1 MEMDRTGFLC
11 SHSIKNATVYF
22 KSFESESCG
31 KQFFE
36 GKNMIG
42 NIFEKKI
49 LLENLKKVTY
59 MRTCHTR
66 KHGRVTEESLCGA
79 TS

>member
-1 MEMDRTGFLC
+1 MFIMLYACAGFTFW
-11 SHSIKNATVYF
+11 S
-22 KSFESESCG
+22 ESESCG

-49 LLENLKKVTY
+49 LLDIVEHSKCVASTVA
-59 MRTCHTR
+59 
-66 KHGRVTEESLCGA
+66 KHDS
-79 TS
+79 

>member
-1 MEMDRTGFLC
+1 MFIMLYACAGFTFW
-11 SHSIKNATVYF
+11 S
-22 KSFESESCG
+22 ESESCG

-42 NIFEKKI
+42 NIFCWE
-49 LLENLKKVTY
+49 KKVTY

-66 KHGRVTEESLCGA
+66 KHGRVTEESVCGA

>member
-1 MEMDRTGFLC
+1 
-11 SHSIKNATVYF
+11 
-22 KSFESESCG
+22 
-31 KQFFE
+31 
-36 GKNMIG
+36 MIG
-42 NIFEKKI
+42 NIFEKKDI
-49 LLENLKKVTY
+49 VGKFVKKETY

>member
-42 NIFEKKI
+42 NIFEKKDI
-49 LLENLKKVTY
+49 VGKFEKSDIYEDLSHQNA
-59 MRTCHTR
+59 R
-66 KHGRVTEESLCGA
+66 KSYRRVTMWCH
-79 TS
+79 